1 MYMKDAY
8 TSAFYDIVRETRAN
22 TGYELPEH
30 IEVYL
35 VMLLSHNTDRPNF
48 LPETSFAELFLTAN
62 TPRKRKEFADTCLF
76 VSGVFPYIGERRGIN
91 RSYYRDMGT
100 TSYEMLSESWHPELF
115 LQLARHFDFLSEFIE
130 TVFDNKLSRHF

>member
-8 TSAFYDIVRETRAN
+8 TSAFYDIVRETRAS
-22 TGYELPEH
+22 TGYELPAH

-48 LPETSFAELFLTAN
+48 LPETSFAELFLTAD
-62 TPRKRKEFADTCLF
+62 TPRKKKEFADTCLF
-76 VSGVFPYIGERRGIN
+76 VSGVFPYIGDRRGIN

-115 LQLARHFDFLSEFIE
+115 LQLARHFDFLSGFIE
-130 TVFDNKLSRHF
+130 QVFETKII

>member
-62 TPRKRKEFADTCLF
+62 TPRKKKEFADTCLF
-76 VSGVFPYIGERRGIN
+76 VSGVFPYIGEKRGIN

-100 TSYEMLSESWHPELF
+100 TSYEMLSESWQPELF
-115 LQLARHFDFLSEFIE
+115 LQLAQHFDFLSGFIE